1 MTVKANMEAVRGD
14 GPGDAPAD
22 RRLLLTLP
30 LAIAAIQVV
39 QGGADLVLAAALE
52 RAPDGG
58 AVTTFGGIVAL
69 AAVGGLL
76 VYPLAGAA
84 SDRVRARFG
93 RRAPVALVGALAV
106 SVALIGLGQ
115 ARSVG
120 TIGLAYVFCLGLLP
134 LALVPAYAAIP
145 DRIAVERRG
154 AAGALVGAATMVGGI
169 GGNLV
174 AARFASELELGVTV
188 FAAILVGGVAAFVL
202 LGRSDAG
209 DVPDPDAPAPSPGAA
224 AREPARGPD
233 FAWVAVGRFALFVG
247 YLAIVGLVYY
257 VLRDHAGEPEPAP
270 GVARFAVVS
279 GIATIAAALLTG
291 PWSDRVDR
299 RRPFVIAAGILVAA
313 GALVSL
319 VIPSLAGVLVS
330 GAVIGLGFGTYLA
343 VGTALATLV
352 LPSRARSGRDI
363 GLIGLASGAALAIA
377 PVAGSAVAAAF
388 GYPAL
393 FGLAALAGLAS
404 AAVTL
409 PIRSV
414 R

>member
-1 MTVKANMEAVRGD
+1 METVRVD
-14 GPGDAPAD
+14 GPRDAPAD

-52 RAPDGG
+52 RVPDGG
-58 AVTTFGGIVAL
+58 AVTTFGRIVAL

-76 VYPLAGAA
+76 VYPLSGVV

-106 SVALIGLGQ
+106 AVALIGLGQ

-120 TIGLAYVFCLGLLP
+120 TIGLAYVLGLGLLP

-145 DRIAVERRG
+145 DRIALERRG
-154 AAGALVGAATMVGGI
+154 AAGALVGASTMVGGI
-169 GGNLV
+169 GGNLL
-174 AARFASELELGVTV
+174 AARFAAELELGLTI

-202 LGRSDAG
+202 FGRSDAT
-209 DVPDPDAPAPSPGAA
+209 DEPDPEVLAPLPGRPQPDAPHH
-224 AREPARGPD
+224 PD
-233 FAWVAVGRFALFVG
+233 FAWVAAGRFALFLG

-257 VLRDHAGEPEPAP
+257 VLRDHAGEPEPAA

-279 GIATIAAALLTG
+279 GVTTIAAALLTG

-299 RRPFVIAAGILVAA
+299 RRPFVIAAGILVAT
-313 GALVSL
+313 GALVPLALPTSL
-319 VIPSLAGVLVS
+319 GVVVS

-377 PVAGSAVAAAF
+377 PVAGSAVATEF

-393 FGLAALAGLAS
+393 FGLAGLAGLAA